1 MAILGKLCCMIN
13 GSCMHCIIDFR
24 FVPFADRKPK
34 LVQLT
39 KLKTSKGKVLQ
50 IIKSIAPQ
58 WKTIGDLM
66 DFDDDGNKV
75 DLIANEHK
83 EDGPVACCRKVFTLW
98 LKGTHATWR
107 NLIDLLNDCEMGELV
122 QEIKNALKK
131 IPISSDSKMGE
142 LQ

>member
-24 FVPFADRKPK
+24 FVPFADVKPR
-34 LVQLT
+34 LAQLT
-39 KLKTSKGKVLQ
+39 MLKTSKGKVQ
-50 IIKSIAPQ
+50 IINSIAPQ

-83 EDGPVACCRKVFTLW
+83 EDVACCRKVFTLW

-107 NLIDLLNDCEMGELV
+107 NLIDLLNDCEMGELI
-122 QEIKNALKK
+122 QEIKNALKE

>member
-24 FVPFADRKPK
+24 FVPFADVKPR
-34 LVQLT
+34 LAQLT
-39 KLKTSKGKVLQ
+39 MLKTSKGKVQ
-50 IIKSIAPQ
+50 IIDSIAHR
-58 WKTIGDLM
+58 WKKLGILM

-83 EDGPVACCRKVFTLW
+83 QDGPVICCQEVFKLW

-107 NLIDLLNDCEMGELV
+107 NLIDLLNDCEMGELI
-122 QEIKNALKK
+122 QEIKNALKE
-131 IPISSDSKMGE
+131 IPISSDSKMRE